1 MKNIL
6 HLILCCSLL
15 ASCLPKQKNTDRNTY
30 IPKTEQKPIIIP
42 EKENI
47 LVFILAG
54 QSNMAG
60 RGIVEPIDTIPSPRI
75 LTINRDG
82 EIILAKEPL
91 SIYEWKQNNRG
102 TSCGLSFAKELLKH
116 IPEKYSVLLL
126 PTAVGG
132 SSINQWLGDSI
143 HREVKLL
150 SNFKVK
156 AELGMQYGAVK
167 AILWHQGE
175 SDANPLGIMNRQDN
189 LNTLFTKFRSY
200 VNNPT
205 LPILIGN
212 LGSFSKDPDNW
223 NKINEQNAHYAAK
236 DKYVRIIETNDL
248 TPNRDK
254 IHFDSKSQREIGK
267 RFAGKYL
274 ELKPVSN

>member
-6 HLILCCSLL
+6 YLIVCCFVL
-15 ASCLPKQKNTDRNTY
+15 ASCSPKQKNAYRDTY
-30 IPKTEQKPIIIP
+30 IPKTEQKPTAIP

-75 LTINRDG
+75 LTINRNG

-91 SIYEWKQNNRG
+91 SVYEWKLNNRG
-102 TSCGLSFAKELLKH
+102 TSCGLSFAKELLTH
-116 IPEKYSVLLL
+116 IPEKYSILLL

-132 SSINQWLGDSI
+132 TSINQWIGDSI

-150 SNFKVK
+150 SNFKAK
-156 AELGMQYGAVK
+156 AELGMKYGTVK

-175 SDANPLGIMNRQDN
+175 SDANAVGIMNRQDN

-236 DKYVRIIETNDL
+236 DKYVRVVPTNDL

-254 IHFDSKSQREIGK
+254 IHFDSKSQREMGK
-267 RFAGKYL
+267 RFAKQYL
-274 ELKPVSN
+274 NLQPEFN